1 MSGAVELERVYS
13 AIEKSAQLVG
23 VPCARDKVWPLLST
37 FGESI
42 EDALLVLSLQTGGR
56 HAGELDY
63 SFTASPELGD
73 PYPHALAHGFIERTD
88 HPVHSL
94 LSDLQGRWAIR
105 EHFVDCGV
113 TGGFKKFYAHF
124 PQDLQP
130 VAKLAEVP
138 SVSPA
143 VADNAGLFARYGLDE
158 VAMVGVDYKRQ
169 TMNLYFQFTPDGR
182 PEPSALRAMLRE
194 LGLHDADEGML
205 EFASRSM
212 RANITFRWD
221 ASRIVRVAFAP
232 PPGRGLD
239 PAAVPAPIEP
249 HIARFAR
256 NAPHAYPGERLNL
269 FGVKWFPDGEF
280 IDVCA
285 YYQLSA
291 GYEPVRL
298 METHKEQG

>member
-1 MSGAVELERVYS
+1 MSGTAELEKVYS
-13 AIEKSAQLVG
+13 AIEESARLVG
-23 VPCARDKVWPLLST
+23 VACSRDNVWPILT
-37 FGESI
+37 AFGESI
-42 EDALLVLSLQTGGR
+42 EDALMVFSLQTGGR

-63 SFTASPELGD
+63 SFTAPPGIGD
-73 PYPHALAHGFIERTD
+73 PYPRALSYGFVTETD
-88 HPVHSL
+88 HPVGSV

-113 TGGFKKFYAHF
+113 TGGFKKLYAHF

-130 VAKLAEVP
+130 AARLAEIP
-138 SVSPA
+138 SVPRA
-143 VADNAGLFARYGLDE
+143 VADNAGLFARYGLDR
-158 VAMVGVDYKRQ
+158 VAMVGVDYQRR

-182 PEPSALRAMLRE
+182 PEPGALRSMLRE
-194 LGLHDADEGML
+194 IGLHEADEGML

-212 RANITFRWD
+212 RANITFSWD
-221 ASRIVRVAFAP
+221 TSRIVRVAFAP
-232 PPGRGLD
+232 PPGKGLD

-249 HIARFAR
+249 HIARFATS
-256 NAPHAYPGERLNL
+256 APYAYAGERMNL

-298 METHKEQG
+298 METHKNPT